1 MAERVPTATGT
12 SVDSSIIGDDTPLRE
27 RLAWYAFAALITCG
41 TIFGGMRLDEV
52 SLRAPLTYG
61 GGTPAGKGDYGYAVY
76 GSAAQLPDVL
86 LIMPMVKATLER
98 GSHWRNE
105 RMGYPGILELHDFP
119 VIDHLHFA
127 IIRLLGQIDW
137 YAFPAFALLL
147 AAPWLVRITGRR
159 EAGIGAAIALAF
171 GTYFAIHAL
180 LGEHARI
187 WNYVEVYN
195 AYYLL
200 TYPLTT
206 LTAMY
211 AYRRL
216 GLSLPMSCAGGLL
229 YSVLPYHYLRGES
242 HYFLSAYWMVPLSWL
257 PALEMCRGSLPFF
270 RKEPGGTQHFEPF
283 RFAGWKQ
290 ILLAAFTASA
300 GAYYAFFA
308 CLIYGFT
315 GAYRSLAT
323 RSVRPLISGVLLAGW
338 VGVFGIVN
346 HLPAIAYARENGK
359 NAVTTRLA
367 DEAEFYGLKFAH
379 LVLPVDGHN
388 YIGLSRAKSKY
399 NSPERPLQTENTCA
413 TLGAVGTAGLFV
425 LLVALADPRRR
436 EWPYGPIAVIAA
448 ALFLYGTVGGFSAV
462 FNLFVFDQVRCPNRI
477 SIYMAFICL
486 FAALRP
492 LDRFLASR
500 TGRMKRFR
508 IPAIAGLAFL
518 GVVDQTPSA
527 WFSDHIVQITHANA
541 VRFHADRDFFT
552 RIEERMNPGAKIFC
566 MPYMRFPEEPPLN
579 EMNTYEHA
587 RGYLHTNT
595 LVWSYGAMKQREAD
609 AWHENVYHGARDQ
622 IIRRLVVR
630 GFDGIFL
637 DKRGYVVDKAHH
649 AEQMFADLKAGAE
662 SNGRVKLP
670 VIQHPDGDQVFLDIR
685 PYRDW
690 LEAQDPVQFAAW
702 AAEERGWVS
711 LTWLRGSHSPEGYGL
726 QHLHRWMYDST
737 TAMIVNP
744 SDRVRTFRFSATFG
758 TDFGGRFDI
767 TLDGGAIL
775 RVGPDGE
782 ETPWRDAF
790 PIEHKDNDTEQPRK
804 KLGELKEYVLKIPP
818 GRHELK
824 FRCHTPPFFL
834 PFDSRPI
841 CYSLVDL
848 KFHETR

>member
-1 MAERVPTATGT
+1 MP
-12 SVDSSIIGDDTPLRE
+12 GDDTVPAEPSIRE
-27 RLAWYAFAALITCG
+27 RLAWYALAVFATCI
-41 TIFGGMRLDEV
+41 TIFGGMRLDAV
-52 SLRAPLTYG
+52 SLRAPLSYG
-61 GGTPAGKGDYGYAVY
+61 GGTSAGKGDFGYAVY

-127 IIRLLGQIDW
+127 LIWLLGQVDW

-147 AAPWLVRITGRR
+147 LAPWLMRITGRR
-159 EAGIGAAIALAF
+159 FAGIGAAIALAF
-171 GTYFAIHAL
+171 ATYFSVHAL

-195 AYYLL
+195 GYYLL

-216 GLSLPMSCAGGLL
+216 GLSLPMAGVGGLL

-242 HYFLSAYWMVPLSWL
+242 HYFLAAYWMVPLSWL
-257 PALEMCRGSLPFF
+257 PALDLCRGSLPFF
-270 RKEPGGTQHFEPF
+270 RNEPGGTKHFEPF
-283 RFAGWKQ
+283 RPAAGRQ
-290 ILLAAFTASA
+290 VILAACTASA

-308 CLIYGFT
+308 CMIYGFT
-315 GAYRSLAT
+315 GAYQAFAT
-323 RSVRPLISGVLLAGW
+323 RSVKPFVSGMLLAAW

-346 HLPAIAYARENGK
+346 HFPAILHSREFGR
-359 NAVTTRLA
+359 NAVTERLA
-367 DEAEFYGLKFAH
+367 DDAERYGLKFAH

-388 YIGLSRAKSKY
+388 SIWFSRQKSRY
-399 NSPERPLQTENTCA
+399 NAVDRPVQTENTCA
-413 TLGAVGTAGLFV
+413 TLGFVGTAGLFV
-425 LLVALADPRRR
+425 LFAALVDPRRR
-436 EWPYGPIAVIAA
+436 GWPYGPLAVITA
-448 ALFLYGTVGGFSAV
+448 ALFLYGTVGGFSSV
-462 FNLFVFDQVRCPNRI
+462 FNLLVFDQVRCPNRI
-477 SIYMAFICL
+477 SIYMAFVCL
-486 FAALRP
+486 FAALLP
-492 LDRFLASR
+492 VDRFLLSR
-500 TGRMKRFR
+500 TGRAKHLRY
-508 IPAIAGLAFL
+508 PAIAAIGIL
-518 GVVDQTPSA
+518 GVIDQTPSA
-527 WFSDHIVQITHANA
+527 WFSNHIVLITHENA
-541 VRFHADRDFFT
+541 ARFREDRTFFT

-587 RGYLHTNT
+587 RGYLHTGT

-630 GFDGIFL
+630 GFDGIFM

-670 VIQHPDGDQVFLDIR
+670 VIHHPDGRQSFLDIR

-690 LEAQDPVQFAAW
+690 LQAQDPEQFERW
-702 AAEERGWVS
+702 AKEEREWVP
-711 LTWLRGSHSPEGYGL
+711 LTWLRGSFSPEGYGL
-726 QHLHRWMYDST
+726 QNLHRWMYEST

-744 SDRVRTFRFSATFG
+744 SDRDRTFRFSATFG
-758 TDFGGRFDI
+758 TDFGGPFEI
-767 TLDGGAIL
+767 TLDGGAIR
-775 RVGPDGE
+775 RVGPGGE
-782 ETPWRDAF
+782 EPWRDAF
-790 PIEHKDNDTEQPRK
+790 TIEQKESDADQPK
-804 KLGELKEYVLKIPP
+804 KRFGESRDYLLKVPP
-818 GRHELK
+818 GRHTLT
-824 FRCHTPPFFL
+824 FRCTPPPYFL
-834 PFDSRPI
+834 PIDSRPI
-841 CYSLVDL
+841 CYYLADVKFFEL
-848 KFHETR
+848 K